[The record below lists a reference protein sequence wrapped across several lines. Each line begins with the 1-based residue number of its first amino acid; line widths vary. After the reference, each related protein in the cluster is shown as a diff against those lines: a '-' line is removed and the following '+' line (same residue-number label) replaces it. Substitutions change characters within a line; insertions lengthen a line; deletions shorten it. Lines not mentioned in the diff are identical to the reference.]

1 MNLPSGN
8 ETTGSPHHE
17 GCSTP
22 TCRLCGHG
30 PLRPFYNQGNRDEFT
45 FHRCPNCGLVNYDLG
60 GGLDQLKYAS
70 EFVDPF
76 DERHRRN
83 VAQTVTHRFLRRR
96 VPTPGR
102 LLEIG
107 CGNGRLLHLARS
119 GGWEVRGLELSPFLA
134 ASVKA
139 RLGIDVVVA
148 DYMEYSHGTG
158 EAFDLVLLRH
168 VLEHLM
174 DPKRAMMGISALLK
188 EGGYALLEF
197 PNIDG
202 LDTRLKRWLR
212 RAGIYRKKYPETW
225 RPGHCNEYC
234 RRSFEFLLRETG
246 FELVI
251 WETYSYR
258 PFSNFVF
265 NHWHI
270 GNKARAIV
278 RKR

>member
-1 MNLPSGN
+1 MNLLSGN
-8 ETTGSPHHE
+8 ET
-17 GCSTP
+17 
-22 TCRLCGHG
+22 TCRLCGHSS
-30 PLRPFYNQGNRDEFT
+30 LRPFYTQGNRDEFI
-45 FHRCPNCGLVNYDLG
+45 FHHCPNCSLVNCHLE
-60 GGLDQLKYAS
+60 GGLDQGKYAA

-76 DERHRRN
+76 DEHHRRN
-83 VAQTVTHRFLRRR
+83 IAQTVTHRFLRRWI
-96 VPTPGR
+96 PTPGR

-119 GGWEVRGLELSPFLA
+119 EGWEVQGLELSPFLA
-134 ASVKA
+134 DSVKA

-148 DYMEYSHGTG
+148 DYMEYSPETG

-212 RAGIYRKKYPETW
+212 GAGLYRKKYPDTW

-234 RRSFEFLLRETG
+234 RRSFEYLLGATG
-246 FELVI
+246 FELVV
-251 WETYSYR
+251 WETCSYR
-258 PFSNFVF
+258 PIPNFVF
-265 NHWHI
+265 NRWHI

-278 RKR
+278 RKL